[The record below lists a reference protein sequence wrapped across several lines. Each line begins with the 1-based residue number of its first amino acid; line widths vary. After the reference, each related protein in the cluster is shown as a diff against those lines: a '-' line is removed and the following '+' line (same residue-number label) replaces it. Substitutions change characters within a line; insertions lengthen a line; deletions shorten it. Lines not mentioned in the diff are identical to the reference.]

1 MSPSDAA
8 SLEELSLAEL
18 RDLVG
23 TLISEVARLRADN
36 AALRDRVEAQDT
48 TISELTAAN
57 AASCSEAEVLK
68 AEKQALRDE
77 VARLKGLPPRPPS
90 RPSGMERATGGAST
104 TGKGGQRSRRRR
116 GAKRDRDTVTAEVL
130 VRAAPPPGSRF
141 KGYQDTLV
149 RELRLSAEVVRY
161 RRERW
166 LTPSGET
173 VLAPL
178 PAGIVGGFGPGLRRF
193 LLVAHAQGQVTAE
206 RLTALLAGI
215 GVEISKRQVVRL
227 LTSRLDDLIAEDRD
241 VLRAGL
247 ATARWVTV
255 DDTAARHA
263 RRDAVTTQVGDDRF
277 TAFRTGAAKSREAFL
292 SMLRAGH
299 GGYVIGEAALDYM
312 RGRALA
318 GPVID
323 QLAAHP
329 AKVFADA
336 AAWRAH
342 LAALGIDRLAVTPD
356 PVRIA
361 TEGALWGTIQAHGL
375 LPGTV
380 IVSDDAGQFRLG
392 EHALCWVHAERLVHK
407 LVPATDEQRRAAE
420 LTRTLIWWFYA
431 DLKAWRRDPCP
442 RRAAAL
448 RARFDRLFTRRTG
461 YVVLDRLLARLHR
474 RKAELLRVLE
484 RPGIPLHTNA
494 SENDLRACVTKRKIS
509 GGTMSEPGRTA
520 RDVLLGLMKTCRKL
534 GVSFHRY
541 LGDRLCVPGAEPIPP
556 LPDLVRQ
563 TAAPA

>member
-1 MSPSDAA
+1 MPSPGAA
-8 SLEELSLAEL
+8 SLEAFSLAVL

-23 TLISEVARLRADN
+23 TLVSEVARLRADN
-36 AALRDRVEAQDT
+36 AALHGRAEAQQAV
-48 TISELTAAN
+48 IAALSTEN
-57 AASCSEAEVLK
+57 
-68 AEKQALRDE
+68 QALRDE
-77 VARLKGLPPRPPS
+77 VARRKGLPPRPPS
-90 RPSGMERATGGAST
+90 RPSGMERATSRG
-104 TGKGGQRSRRRR
+104 TGKGGKRSRRRR
-116 GAKRDRDTVTAEVL
+116 GAKRDRDAVTAEV
-130 VRAAPPPGSRF
+130 VVKAAPPPGSRF
-141 KGYQDTLV
+141 KGYGDILV
-149 RELRLSAEVVRY
+149 RELRVSAAVVRL

-166 LTPSGET
+166 LTPAGET

-178 PAGIVGGFGPGLRRF
+178 PAGIVGGFGPELRRF
-193 LLVAHAQGQVTAE
+193 LLVAHAQGQVTTE
-206 RLTALLAGI
+206 RLAALLNGI

-227 LTSRLDDLIAEDRD
+227 LTSRLDDLLAEDRD

-263 RRDAVTTQVGDDRF
+263 RRDGVTTQIGDDRF
-277 TAFRTGAAKSREAFL
+277 TAFRTGGSKSREAFL
-292 SMLRAGH
+292 SNLRAGH
-299 GGYVIGEAALDYM
+299 GGYVVSEAALAYR

-318 GPVID
+318 GAVVET
-323 QLAAHP
+323 LAAHP

-336 AAWRAH
+336 GAWAAH

-361 TEGALWGTIQAHGL
+361 TEGALWGTITAHGL

-407 LVPATDEQRRAAE
+407 LVPATDEQRRAVE

-431 DLKAWRRDPCP
+431 DLKAWQREPCP
-442 RRAAAL
+442 RRAATL
-448 RARFDRLFTRRTG
+448 RARFERIFTRRTG

-484 RPGIPLHTNA
+484 RPEIPLHTNG
-494 SENDLRACVTKRKIS
+494 SENDIRACVTKRKIS
-509 GGTMSEPGRTA
+509 GGTMSEAGRTA
-520 RDVLLGLMKTCRKL
+520 RDVLLGLVKTCRKR
-534 GVSFHRY
+534 GVSFFRY
-541 LGDRLCVPGAEPIPP
+541 LGDRLRVPGAMPIPP

-563 TAAPA
+563 AAVAA